1 MQRTTCIF
9 RAISGARWLFLN
21 LVLVQDLLT
30 HNIANASV
38 AMNSSKAIKINLDI
52 KQK

>member
-9 RAISGARWLFLN
+9 RALSGARWLFLN

-30 HNIANASV
+30 LNIANASV
-38 AMNSSKAIKINLDI
+38 AMKSSKATKVNLDI